1 MNIQAIAIALA
12 DDLFV
17 QCQTLSPWTVNY
29 VDLEESLAVG
39 SISQELLAQGGV
51 LYEFA
56 GLAYAD
62 RDKHIF
68 QRSAADWHVS
78 SLSFVS
84 VDHWPDV
91 VASALLT
98 THASRIIVEALMQ
111 TSESAREQLSLVW
124 REQVHHL
131 THWRQWISLLLV
143 NPEIQ
148 IEITTAINRAIQK
161 SGDLLPLGDDY
172 DLLHQRWAEEVR
184 TEIIGLGVSLTAD
197 LERSSRV
204 SGGPSVE
211 RMIKNLRVARDPDGQ
226 SSYSIY

>member
-91 VASALLT
+91 VASAFLT

-172 DLLHQRWAEEVR
+172 NLLHQRWAEEVR